1 MWSKITID
9 EIASAGFVHAS
20 TAALFGLGGEE
31 SLCGEEFM
39 LRAAAQSISSK
50 NPLRL
55 CDCLSFIIEA
65 MFYLRH
71 C

>member
-1 MWSKITID
+1 MD
-9 EIASAGFVHAS
+9 EIAPAGYFRAS
-20 TAALFGLGGEE
+20 TAALFGLGEE

-50 NPLRL
+50 NPLKM
-55 CDCLSFIIEA
+55 CDCISFIVEA
-65 MFYLRH
+65 MSYSPH